1 MNSKLLL
8 ADKKPISQLLV
19 LLAFI
24 FVSVLL
30 FAILSMAASIFI
42 FKIDVFAL
50 STFSGDTQPNV
61 INALKFMQFWQAIGL
76 FVVPPI
82 AWAYLVSTKK
92 MELLGLSKTPNLIY
106 TVIVMG
112 LIIFG
117 QPLINFFSELNQGLV
132 LPSFMS
138 GLEEWMKQSEEQGA
152 IITKVFLKMNGV
164 FDLTVNL
171 LIIALLP
178 AIGEELLFRGALQP
192 LLLKTIKNKHVAIWL
207 GAILFSA
214 MHMQFYGFV
223 PRMLLG
229 AAFGYVYFWSGNLWL
244 PIIGHFINN
253 GTAVL
258 LAYFIGI
265 EKLDNGAENIG
276 GDSVLMVLI
285 SVLFVSVIMWLFYK
299 NRAKKELGL
308 TAKI

>member
-19 LLAFI
+19 LLAFV
-24 FVSVLL
+24 FVSVFL
-30 FAILSMAASIFI
+30 FAILSMVASVFL

-50 STFSGDTQPNV
+50 GTLSTYTQPNV

-76 FVVPPI
+76 FIVPPI

-92 MELLGLSKTPNLIY
+92 MELLGLNKKPNLIY
-106 TVIVMG
+106 IAIMMVLVI
-112 LIIFG
+112 IG
-117 QPLINFFSELNQGLV
+117 QPLINFFAELNQNLV
-132 LPSFMS
+132 LPDFMN
-138 GLEEWMKQSEEQGA
+138 GIEQWMKESEEQAA
-152 IITKVFLKMNGV
+152 IITKVFLKMNGT
-164 FDLTVNL
+164 FDLIINL

-192 LLLKTIKNKHVAIWL
+192 LLLKTTKNKHVAIWL

-229 AAFGYVYFWSGNLWL
+229 AAFGYIYFWSGNLWL
-244 PIIGHFINN
+244 PILGHFINN
-253 GTAVL
+253 GSAVV

-265 EKLDNGAENIG
+265 EKLDNSAENIG
-276 GDSVLMVLI
+276 GNSVLMVLI
-285 SVLFVSVIMWLFYK
+285 SVLFVSAIMWLFYK
-299 NRAKKELGL
+299 NRVNKQSKELE
-308 TAKI
+308 